1 MCSKMH
7 AQLINETLEGD
18 FFVLTL
24 AGIRQH
30 LDVDVRTLGHLRVRA
45 QLVPDEVE

>member
-7 AQLINETLEGD
+7 AQLINETLEAD

-24 AGIRQH
+24 AGIRQR
-30 LDVDVRTLGHLRVRA
+30 LDADVR
-45 QLVPDEVE
+45 